1 MVDEAD
7 VVNEA
12 VARVPSRKRRDSR
25 SPPQSPKDRRRKGGE
40 LSPNLGKRINPP
52 TPPLPTQENVN
63 QSLPPIPQPVVH
75 LQPPPGITSEKP
87 SIDNVHLNQ
96 NVKITNPVSV
106 KKRKLPE
113 TEGWNE
119 QRKLSKQSVNPQL
132 RKLQQLHHNKIHGQG
147 SSAFTAPLNMGKD
160 KVESSKEISSILR
173 NACMLPNAAK
183 ATKTGIK
190 TEKTMTN
197 HGFNNQDASNKGNR
211 YDSFRKALLKNKA
224 VRRVYEENAKIR
236 LAISQEIRRPGGGK
250 YSWLMT
256 ASLSQN
262 ILLLVT
268 VENIS

>member
-1 MVDEAD
+1 M
-7 VVNEA
+7 
-12 VARVPSRKRRDSR
+12 
-25 SPPQSPKDRRRKGGE
+25 
-40 LSPNLGKRINPP
+40 
-52 TPPLPTQENVN
+52 
-63 QSLPPIPQPVVH
+63 
-75 LQPPPGITSEKP
+75 
-87 SIDNVHLNQ
+87 
-96 NVKITNPVSV
+96 
-106 KKRKLPE
+106 
-113 TEGWNE
+113 
-119 QRKLSKQSVNPQL
+119 
-132 RKLQQLHHNKIHGQG
+132 
-147 SSAFTAPLNMGKD
+147 
-160 KVESSKEISSILR
+160 ESSKEISSILR